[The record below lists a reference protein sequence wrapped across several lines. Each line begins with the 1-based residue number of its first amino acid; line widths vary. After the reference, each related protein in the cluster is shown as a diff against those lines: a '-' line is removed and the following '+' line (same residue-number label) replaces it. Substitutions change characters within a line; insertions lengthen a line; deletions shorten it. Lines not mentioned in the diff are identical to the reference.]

1 MRGREQETHTLIIHC
16 TATGA
21 IVSVRQEINHRK
33 KMIRFSPPPHTHTL
47 EGEGAGGERPGGM
60 QETKAQA
67 RNIWL
72 GSRAHTFLMYR
83 RGGVGG
89 LGRVPTVS
97 RSCLGRKTDDSGT
110 RPTHIPP
117 SIRQADLVPIARVTH
132 ALRSM

>member
-33 KMIRFSPPPHTHTL
+33 KMIRFSPPPLPTP
-47 EGEGAGGERPGGM
+47 EGERPGGM

-83 RGGVGG
+83 RGGSGG
-89 LGRVPTVS
+89 FGSRTNRISFMLG
-97 RSCLGRKTDDSGT
+97 
-110 RPTHIPP
+110 
-117 SIRQADLVPIARVTH
+117 
-132 ALRSM
+132 